1 VSGDVSPPH
10 CLLWPCRTADLCKDS
25 TTYTVGKGRAD
36 PAAKLGSEDQSISS
50 GSAGVLFCIST
61 PQSERSHYE
70 GAPDCEAQ
78 DIEVAFSETAP
89 DAPDLNYCFAS
100 GKPRLGAQKQER
112 AWFYLRKSHAKLMQQ
127 RVAVRRPLWERTCK
141 SLGSCQHGELGNN
154 DDDVLDILRS
164 RSEPVVS

>member
-100 GKPRLGAQKQER
+100 ESLVWGP
-112 AWFYLRKSHAKLMQQ
+112 KS
-127 RVAVRRPLWERTCK
+127 RN
-141 SLGSCQHGELGNN
+141 ELGFIFVKAMQSLCSKGSLSDAHSGSARANH
-154 DDDVLDILRS
+154 
-164 RSEPVVS
+164 